1 MKKMILL
8 NTVLYKTGITLICIS
23 LTGISCTKEY
33 SFEGIPPP
41 ETDITIF
48 NSQIPDGIRG
58 NDSTGGIELGVK
70 FWSAVAGEIKG
81 IRFYKTSGDAGTHI
95 AQLYSSDGIL
105 LDSSTF
111 INETDSGWQQAV
123 FIHDFPIAANTTY
136 VAAYYSSLGNYI
148 FTHNGLK
155 SAITHGPLTALADG
169 TDGINGIFKY
179 TNTPDLPDSGYL
191 SSNYWVDVIE
201 KIPNN

>member
-1 MKKMILL
+1 MSMKRMILM
-8 NTVLYKTGITLICIS
+8 NTILYKAAIILICIS
-23 LTGISCTKEY
+23 TGISCTKEY
-33 SFEGIPPP
+33 SFEGVPPP

-70 FWSAVAGEIKG
+70 FRSAVAGEITG

-111 INETDSGWQQAV
+111 VNETDSGWQQTL
-123 FIHDFPIAANTTY
+123 FTHSLPIAANTTY
-136 VAAYYSSLGNYI
+136 IAANFSSLGNY
-148 FTHNGLK
+148 
-155 SAITHGPLTALADG
+155 
-169 TDGINGIFKY
+169 
-179 TNTPDLPDSGYL
+179 
-191 SSNYWVDVIE
+191 
-201 KIPNN
+201 